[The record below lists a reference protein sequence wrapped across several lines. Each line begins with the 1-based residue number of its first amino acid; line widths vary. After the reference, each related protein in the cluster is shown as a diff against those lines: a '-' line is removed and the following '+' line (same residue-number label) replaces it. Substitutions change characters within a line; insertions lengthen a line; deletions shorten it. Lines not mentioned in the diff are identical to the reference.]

1 MPEAVLIQAMAVM
14 PAADKALSLRGVDH
28 LVLVT
33 ILADD
38 PGEFSWIWPPAGTT
52 GLSRVSVLEMS
63 FVVLRS
69 TRTSGK

>member
-38 PGEFSWIWPPAGTT
+38 PGEFFLDLA
-52 GLSRVSVLEMS
+52 SRRDHGPVP
-63 FVVLRS
+63 R
-69 TRTSGK
+69 